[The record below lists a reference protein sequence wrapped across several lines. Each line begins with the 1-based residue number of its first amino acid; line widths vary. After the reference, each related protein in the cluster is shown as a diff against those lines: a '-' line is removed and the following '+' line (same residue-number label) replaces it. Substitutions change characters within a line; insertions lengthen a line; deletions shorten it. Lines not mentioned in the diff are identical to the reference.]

1 MNISFEEF
9 TKLDIRIGKIV
20 FAERVEGSEKL
31 LRLEVDFGEKDASD
45 LPIFRQ
51 VLSGIAKFYAPEDI
65 IGKECPFI
73 INLESRKMMGL
84 ESQGMILAADPG
96 DDSAVLLHPD
106 KEIPRGSRVR

>member
-1 MNISFEEF
+1 MSITYDDFA
-9 TKLDIRIGKIV
+9 KLDIRIGKIV
-20 FAERVEGSEKL
+20 FAEKVEGSEKL
-31 LRLEVDFGEKDASD
+31 LRLEVDFGEKDPTD
-45 LPIFRQ
+45 LPTFRQ

-73 INLESRKMMGL
+73 INLEPRKMMGL

-106 KEIPRGSRVR
+106 KETPRGSRVR